1 MTRRN
6 RRPLV
11 LLPVLVA
18 LLIGSGLVA
27 AARASALSLPLPGRE
42 VTIDTGKLKGNV
54 RVDRR
59 EFLGIPFAASTG
71 GDGRFRAPRPP
82 AKWSGVRDATKAGA
96 ACAQPLP
103 SSEDCLTVDVH
114 TPPLSAGTDLPVMVW
129 IYGGAFVLGSSSG
142 YDPTPLIKED
152 VIVVNVNY
160 RLGPFGFLSLP
171 GLKDSNFGLLDQ
183 QAGMRWVKRNIAA
196 FGGDPGN
203 VTLFG
208 ESAGGSSVCHQM
220 ASPGAK
226 GLFQRAIV
234 QSGSCSGRNGLTPVS
249 KDEIQKR
256 SRAFAREM
264 GCADPAE
271 EVECLRA
278 LPQDKLLSSKT
289 LEFQLDLTWV
299 PSVDGAVVPR
309 SLEDAWRTGNY
320 QKVPMIVGGTRDE
333 GRTFVALL
341 DHLLTLSGVSPEE
354 YAAFVRDAFGDDAD
368 AVLAKYPVSDFDSAD
383 LAKATVLTDFS
394 FACATAF
401 HIAQAGAAGSRVFA
415 YELNDVDPPLAG
427 VDPFMPMGN
436 FHGSD
441 VLYLFNSLQG
451 IPAIRNGTQRKL
463 SDQMVAAWT
472 SFARSGDPGAV
483 GGTDWPVWS
492 AERPRVI
499 QLNSA
504 GSELST
510 TVPGEHNCDFWEPIV
525 GPTALGDRDYTAE

>member
-1 MTRRN
+1 MTRANARL
-6 RRPLV
+6 LV
-11 LLPVLVA
+11 LLPVLVT
-18 LLIGSGLVA
+18 LLVGAGVVVA
-27 AARASALSLPLPGRE
+27 VRASALSLLPLPGRE
-42 VTIDTGKLKGNV
+42 VTIDTGKVKGNV
-54 RVDRR
+54 RLDRR
-59 EFLGIPFAASTG
+59 EFLGIPFAAPTD

-82 AKWSGVRDATKAGA
+82 ARWSGVRDATKAGA
-96 ACAQPLP
+96 ACPQVLP

-129 IYGGAFVLGSSSG
+129 IYGGAFVFGSNSG
-142 YDPTPLIKED
+142 YDPTPLVKKD

-171 GLKDSNFGLLDQ
+171 GLKESNFGLLDQ
-183 QAGMRWVKRNIAA
+183 QAGLSWVRRNIAA
-196 FGGDPGN
+196 FGGDPDN
-203 VTLFG
+203 VTVFG
-208 ESAGGSSVCHQM
+208 ESAGGSSVCHQL
-220 ASPGAK
+220 ASPLAE

-234 QSGSCSGRNGLTPVS
+234 QSGSCSGENGLTPVS
-249 KDEIQKR
+249 KDEIRKR

-264 GCADPAE
+264 GCADPDA

-299 PSVDGAVVPR
+299 PSVDGVVVPR
-309 SLEDAWRTGNY
+309 SLEDAWRTGDY

-333 GRTFVALL
+333 GRTFIALL
-341 DHLLTLSGVSPEE
+341 DHLLTLSSVSPEE
-354 YAAFVRDAFGDDAD
+354 YAEFVRDAFGEDAD
-368 AVLAKYPVSDFDSAD
+368 AVLATYPVSAFDSAD

-401 HIAQAGAAGSRVFA
+401 HIEQADAAGSRVFA

-451 IPAIRNGTQRKL
+451 IPAIRNGTQQKL

-483 GGTDWPVWS
+483 GGTDWPEWS
-492 AERPRVI
+492 AEQPRVI
-499 QLNSA
+499 QLSSA
-504 GSELST
+504 GSKVST
-510 TVPGEHNCDFWEPIV
+510 AVPDDHNCDFWEPIV
-525 GPTALGDRDYTAE
+525 G